1 MKIRSVLLGS
11 AAIAGLTTAGYAADL
26 GVVTSLDIC
35 DQLGLS
41 GLTISSDDNCL
52 QISGNISFEYDY
64 GNYSGT
70 QSLYGPG
77 FARTGFATT
86 VTVMDDTGL
95 LDSTV
100 DIDWWLKFVATSSTD
115 FGPATATL
123 KLVQNNWNGS
133 TTGSIS
139 VKEAWVGVGD
149 TTKLMAGYKGSIFN
163 ASDDVP
169 LNYLGLFNSTQLTTG
184 VGFYD
189 AVGTGGM
196 SIQVTSDLGNGL
208 MIGGALEQL
217 NTPTS
222 GTPHVSAVGVL
233 SYAGDG
239 ISAHI
244 SGAYDQH
251 QDWNIHAGFTG
262 TFDKVKVVGAIA
274 ADNDY
279 GSKAAI
285 WWNALGSASIDLD
298 MFTLAVSAEA
308 TAAGEWGAG
317 GSITGKVSDG
327 VTINLGGRYFTS
339 TTTGDYVAQV
349 EAGVSAAVTEAITLS
364 GSVGAYNNLYTGPS
378 SFTHPAESG
387 TDFYGIGAVA
397 WNPGGGF
404 ASSASLEVHS
414 TGAYKAVFKASKSFQ

>member
-149 TTKLMAGYKGSIFN
+149 TTMLMAGYKGSIFN
-163 ASDDVP
+163 NGDDTP
-169 LNYLGLFNSTQLTTG
+169 LNLLGLFNSSNVSTG
-184 VGFYD
+184 VGFFHG
-189 AVGTGGM
+189 VGTGGA
-196 SIQVTSDLGNGL
+196 SIQIVHNLGNGL
-208 MIGGALEQL
+208 SIGGGLENLQ
-217 NTPTS
+217 TS
-222 GTPHVSAVGVL
+222 SAPIWTAVGVL
-233 SYAGDG
+233 NYTGDG
-239 ISAHI
+239 TTAHI
-244 SGAYDQH
+244 SVAMDQASF
-251 QDWNIHAGFTG
+251 WNLHAGFTG
-262 TFDKVKVVGAIA
+262 SFDTVKVVGALA
-274 ADNDY
+274 ADST
-279 GSKAAI
+279 G
-285 WWNALGSASIDLD
+285 WWNVLGSAQATFD
-298 MFTLAVSAEA
+298 MFTLAGSFEA
-308 TAAGEWGAG
+308 TSASEWGVGA
-317 GSITGKVSDG
+317 SASATVSDG
-327 VTINLGGRYFTS
+327 VSVNLAGRYFTDG
-339 TTTGDYVAQV
+339 TDYVSQV

-364 GSVGAYNNLYTGPS
+364 GAVGGYAGTGGS
-378 SFTHPAESG
+378 ITSDYYA
-387 TDFYGIGAVA
+387 IGKVTF
-397 WNPGGGF
+397 NPGGGF
-404 ASSASLEVHS
+404 TSSASLEGHA
-414 TGAYKAVFKASKSFQ
+414 TGGYKAVFTASKSIK